1 MNDTDPVPVPASTT
15 VNVGFA
21 VLLNVAVT
29 DCAEFIVTVH
39 VLPPQSAPLQPSNVE
54 PEPAVAVNVTV
65 VPLA

>member
-1 MNDTDPVPVPASTT
+1 
-15 VNVGFA
+15 